1 MINILSLIKQQ
12 LCRQIFFRATII
24 ILVVCCFAACKT
36 TKPPSQY
43 FQTITKD
50 TTIRGIIPNDFES
63 KIVVGDQLDIKVTS
77 LSGVEDEQFNKAAA
91 TSGSP
96 AMAGFTVYPDG
107 KVLMH
112 RLGRVTVAG
121 LTRRELAAKLETDL
135 LLYMKEPIVNVQYLN
150 HKITIIGEVGGPQV
164 MMMPEEQL
172 SLLEVLL
179 KSGDIKEKGLR
190 NKVMIIRD
198 RGNEKTVKHVNLEDQ
213 SIFSSPWYYVQPNDI
228 IYVKSDQSKF
238 ATEEAKRKYQN
249 TLSFVLSGLT
259 FVFLLIDR
267 VFR

>member
-1 MINILSLIKQQ
+1 M
-12 LCRQIFFRATII
+12 
-24 ILVVCCFAACKT
+24 LVLGCFASCKT

-50 TTIRGIIPNDFES
+50 TTLTGLLPNDFES
-63 KIVVGDQLDIKVTS
+63 KIKLGDQLDIKVTS
-77 LSGVEDEQFNKAAA
+77 LSIVEDEQFNKAAA
-91 TSGSP
+91 TGGSP
-96 AMAGFTVYPDG
+96 SMTGFTVNPDG
-107 KVLMH
+107 KVLLH
-112 RLGRVTVAG
+112 RLGRVSVVG
-121 LTRRELAAKLETDL
+121 LTRRELAAKLENDL

-164 MMMPEEQL
+164 LTMPEEQL
-172 SLLEVLL
+172 SLLDVLI

-198 RGNEKTVKHVNLEDQ
+198 NGSEKKVKHVNLEDQ

-238 ATEEAKRKYQN
+238 AKEEAKRKYQN

-259 FVFLLIDR
+259 FVFLLVDR
-267 VFR
+267 IFR

>member
-1 MINILSLIKQQ
+1 M
-12 LCRQIFFRATII
+12 
-24 ILVVCCFAACKT
+24 LVLGCFAFCKT

-50 TTIRGIIPNDFES
+50 TTLTGLLPNDFES
-63 KIVVGDQLDIKVTS
+63 KIKLGDQLDIKVTS
-77 LSGVEDEQFNKAAA
+77 LSIVEDEQFNKAAA
-91 TSGSP
+91 AGGSP
-96 AMAGFTVYPDG
+96 SMTGFTVNPDG
-107 KVLMH
+107 KVLLH
-112 RLGRVTVAG
+112 RLGRVSVVG
-121 LTRRELAAKLETDL
+121 LTRRELAAKLENDL

-164 MMMPEEQL
+164 LTMPEEQL
-172 SLLEVLL
+172 SLLDVLI

-198 RGNEKTVKHVNLEDQ
+198 NGSEKKVKHVNLEDQ

-238 ATEEAKRKYQN
+238 AKEDYKRKYQN
-249 TLSFVLSGLT
+249 TISFIASGLT
-259 FVFLLIDR
+259 FVFLILDR